1 MAAPGDAEA
10 VKIYNTGAEH
20 FKKGQFELAAEC
32 FKKAAELDGKLY
44 RAWAYLGMAYAQTG
58 QLDPA
63 IEAYRKCID
72 IAPDYHKAF
81 NNVGELYRRKGQ
93 LDYAAMVFKMAT
105 EIAPTLPHYFYNLGI
120 TYFEIGMYPQ
130 SEQAFAKAF
139 ELDRGDHEYA
149 TELAQVQFTQKKF
162 EAAAGTLETWIKDHP
177 DSEKTPETR
186 ARLAMLKR
194 LAEQQKAAQAQMGS
208 HKSEIRSVALDE
220 DDGEVVEDENAQT
233 KPDLPN
239 AAPGQKDPEKPS
251 R

>member
-1 MAAPGDAEA
+1 MAGEEA
-10 VKIYNTGAEH
+10 VKVYNQGAEH
-20 FKKGQFELAAEC
+20 FKKQDFEKAAEC
-32 FKKAAELDGKLY
+32 FKKAAELDGQLY
-44 RAWAYLGMAYAQTG
+44 RAWAYLGMAYAQLG

-130 SEQAFAKAF
+130 SEEAFAKAF
-139 ELDRGDHEYA
+139 ELDPNDYEYA
-149 TELAQVQFTQKKF
+149 TELGQVQFTQKKY
-162 EAAAGTLETWIKDHP
+162 EAAAGSLEKWIKGHP
-177 DSEKTPETR
+177 DHDRAPETR
-186 ARLAMLKR
+186 ARVAMLRR

-208 HKSEIRSVALDE
+208 PKSEIRPAVLDE
-220 DDGEVVEDENAQT
+220 EEDENAQT
-233 KPDLPN
+233 RPDLPPV
-239 AAPGQKDPEKPS
+239 PGQKDPRKPS
-251 R
+251 S